1 MEKVKKYRF
10 GLRKKMVLLISLLAI
25 MTYSTSGFFIYYIRP
40 NFAPN
45 IDEALFTIGTLALG
59 VIWSGILAFFMASFI
74 IKPLLK
80 LETAVIRASE
90 GDISSNVEVSK
101 SDDEIRS
108 LGIAFDKMFLNF
120 REIVQSIDENC
131 IKTNDNVTT
140 IFKASSTASQQAN
153 SMLQTMTEI
162 SAGAEKSA
170 LSIQSTA
177 EAVEDVSRIAM
188 EVQSHAKYS
197 EEISVEMVGQLTE
210 SKKVIHSL
218 VDGIQE
224 LAKGNEASL
233 GVVQSFEDK
242 AKQIGQIIQLVG
254 DIGDQTNLLALN
266 ASIEAA
272 RAGEHGKGF
281 AVVAEEVRKLADQ
294 SAEAVRGISSL
305 LENIQMEV
313 QNVVNQ
319 ISLQVESAN
328 MEAQKGTITNEVIEK
343 ISKTILGVAG
353 SVEKISKL
361 VDRQMESIH
370 ETSRQYQDV
379 AAIAE
384 ETSAGAFEVS
394 SATKEQA
401 EVIYQVEDLA
411 KNLKERAESLTN
423 TISRF
428 RL

>member
-1 MEKVKKYRF
+1 MEKAKKYRL

-25 MTYSTSGFFIYYIRP
+25 MTYTTSGFFIYYIRP

-45 IDEALFTIGTLALG
+45 IDEALFTIFTLALG
-59 VIWSGILAFFMASFI
+59 VIWSGILAFFMAGFI

-80 LETAVIRASE
+80 LETAVIRASK
-90 GDISSNVEVSK
+90 GDISTNVEVSK

-120 REIVQSIDENC
+120 REIVQSIDDNC

-153 SMLQTMTEI
+153 SMFQTMTEI
-162 SAGAEKSA
+162 LAGAEKSA

-188 EVQSHAKYS
+188 EVQRHAKYS
-197 EEISVEMVGQLTE
+197 EKISVEMVGQLTE

-254 DIGDQTNLLALN
+254 DIGNQTNLLALN

-272 RAGEHGKGF
+272 RAGDHGKGF

-294 SAEAVRGISSL
+294 STEAVQGISNL
-305 LENIQMEV
+305 LENIQIEV

-319 ISLQVESAN
+319 ISRQVKSAN

-343 ISKTILGVAG
+343 MTKTILDVAG
-353 SVEKISKL
+353 SVENISKL
-361 VDRQMESIH
+361 VDQQMESIH

-379 AAIAE
+379 AAIVE

-411 KNLKERAESLTN
+411 KNLKERSENLTN

>member
-1 MEKVKKYRF
+1 MEEVKKFRF

-45 IDEALFTIGTLALG
+45 IDEALFTIGTFALG
-59 VIWSGILAFFMASFI
+59 IIWSGILAFFMASFI

-80 LETAVIRASE
+80 LEKAVIRASE
-90 GDISSNVEVSK
+90 GDISTNVDVSK

-108 LGIAFDKMFLNF
+108 LGIAFDKMFQNL
-120 REIVQSIDENC
+120 REIIQSIDENC

-153 SMLQTMTEI
+153 SMFQTITEI

-177 EAVEDVSRIAM
+177 DAVEDVSRIAM
-188 EVQSHAKYS
+188 EVQSLAKHS

-254 DIGDQTNLLALN
+254 DIGNQTNLLALN

-294 SAEAVRGISSL
+294 SAEAVQGISSL
-305 LENIQMEV
+305 LENIQIEV

-319 ISLQVESAN
+319 ISRQVESAN

-343 ISKTILGVAG
+343 ISKTILDVAG
-353 SVEKISKL
+353 SVENISKL
-361 VDRQMESIH
+361 VDQQMESIH

-401 EVIYQVEDLA
+401 EVIYQVEELA
-411 KNLKERAESLTN
+411 KNLKERTESLTS